1 MTPGHSWSTRANR
14 YRRMRP
20 HNGDRTPREGAVVVG
35 IDGSR
40 HSVDVLREGAR
51 IAHAIG
57 CSLEAVA
64 AWQPQQILLDY
75 GVLERNPELE
85 ASQALFDTSKFVFGD
100 DRPDWYT
107 THSASGDAARVLIDR
122 SANADMLVVGSH
134 GHGSLIN
141 SLMGSVS
148 RACVDHA
155 ECLVFLVP
163 APGAN
168 PRRELPARGLIG
180 AAVRTAHQ

>member
-1 MTPGHSWSTRANR
+1 
-14 YRRMRP
+14 MRP
-20 HNGDRTPREGAVVVG
+20 HNGDRTPREGVVVVG

-51 IAHAIG
+51 IAQAIG

-107 THSASGDAARVLIDR
+107 TNSVPGDPAQILIDR
-122 SANADMLVVGSH
+122 SAKAEMLILGTH
-134 GHGSLIN
+134 GHGGLIS

-155 ECLVFLVP
+155 ECLVLLVP
-163 APGAN
+163 TKRAHS
-168 PRRELPARGLIG
+168 RRELSAHDLVG
-180 AAVRTAHQ
+180 AAAGTPDQ